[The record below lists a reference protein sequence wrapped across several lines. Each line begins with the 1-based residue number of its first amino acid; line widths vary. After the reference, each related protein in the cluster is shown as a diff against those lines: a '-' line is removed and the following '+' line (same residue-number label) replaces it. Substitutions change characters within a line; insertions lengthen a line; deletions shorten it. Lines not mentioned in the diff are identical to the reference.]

1 MFVEYSRLRKQL
13 GLEVRVE
20 ISIPAM
26 IKRKI
31 IGSKAYKRSK
41 GK

>member
-1 MFVEYSRLRKQL
+1 MIVEYSRLRKQL
-13 GLEVRVE
+13 GLEMRIE
-20 ISIPAM
+20 ISIPAV

-31 IGSKAYKRSK
+31 IGSKEYKRLK